1 MASPPDPRPGPP
13 PSGGGAPTDDEIEA
27 FQTATRDLIGVA
39 LRSLEVMHGEV
50 SLPQLRLLLVLHDLG
65 PSQSS
70 HVAHALGL
78 GASSV
83 TRLADRLVASGHI
96 VRGGDPHHRS
106 VVTLAL
112 SPAGRRLVTEV
123 LDWRRTELARIL
135 AQIGPE
141 QRAATAA
148 GMRALHRVIG
158 ETYTAELH
166 GPVPL

>member
-1 MASPPDPRPGPP
+1 MPGEHVEE
-13 PSGGGAPTDDEIEA
+13 GGGVGHRAGQRAGGGQADGVACRTVEIFEA
-27 FQTATRDLIGVA
+27 FG
-39 LRSLEVMHGEV
+39 
-50 SLPQLRLLLVLHDLG
+50 
-65 PSQSS
+65 
-70 HVAHALGL
+70 
-78 GASSV
+78 
-83 TRLADRLVASGHI
+83 LADRLVASGHI

-123 LDWRRTELARIL
+123 LNWRRAELARIL
-135 AQIGPE
+135 ARLGPE